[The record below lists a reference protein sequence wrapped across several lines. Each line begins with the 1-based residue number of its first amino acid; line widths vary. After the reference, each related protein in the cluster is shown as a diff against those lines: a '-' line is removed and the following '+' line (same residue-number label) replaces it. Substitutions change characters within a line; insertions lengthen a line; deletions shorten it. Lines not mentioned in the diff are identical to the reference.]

1 MIKCPKCGKM
11 GEIKFEK
18 VSNQEWILTVE
29 DGTLVENNS
38 DPDESWENIG
48 FRCMNDDCEI
58 SQGDLIELTEEMKKE
73 AVKVLAKAGRE
84 EFVHLLNL
92 DE

>member
-1 MIKCPKCGKM
+1 MIKCPKCRKI
-11 GEIKFEK
+11 GEIKVEK

-29 DGTLVENNS
+29 DGNLVENNS
-38 DPDESWENIG
+38 DTDESWENIG

-58 SQGDLIELTEEMKKE
+58 SQGNPIELTEEMKKE
-73 AVKVLAKAGRE
+73 ALKVLAKVERE

-92 DE
+92 YE